1 MSGRLSLV
9 RHASI
14 DAFLDDAGPFLVA
27 REAEHCLILGVAAA
41 VRASPPAPDDTRPYL
56 AVVRDRDRVVAVAFQ
71 TPPWQLALSEVDDPA
86 ALDLIVADRRDLPFE
101 QVVGP
106 AEHVGAFAE
115 RWAAATGV
123 AHRLT
128 MRERIHRL
136 TSVIPPRHAGGRMRL
151 AVSPDRDLLRVWL
164 ADFHLEALPHEPLP
178 DVDGLIERW
187 LTPGGVSTTFV
198 WDDDGPASFARTTG
212 PTPHGIRIGPVYTPP
227 ERRGR
232 GYASNLVA
240 EMSARELVSGRQA
253 VFLFTDLANP
263 TANHI
268 YATIGYQPVRDMNQY
283 RFD

>member
-1 MSGRLSLV
+1 MRLL
-9 RHASI
+9 RHDSI
-14 DAFLDDAGPFLVA
+14 DTFLEDAGSFLVA

-41 VRASPPAPDDTRPYL
+41 VRAGPLTSGDAPPYL
-56 AVVRDRDRVVAVAFQ
+56 AVVRDPNRVVAVAFQ
-71 TPPWQLALSEVDDPA
+71 TPPWQVALSEVDDPA

-115 RWAAATGV
+115 RWGAAAGV
-123 AHRLT
+123 VPRLT

-136 TSVIPPRHAGGRMRL
+136 TTIVPPRPVSGRLRQ
-151 AVSPDRDLLRVWL
+151 ATSADRDLLRAWL
-164 ADFHLEALPHEPLP
+164 AAFHGEALPHEPLP
-178 DVDGLIERW
+178 DVGGLIDRW
-187 LTPGGVSTTFV
+187 LRPGGPSVTFV
-198 WDDDGPASFARTTG
+198 WDDHGPVSFARTAG

-227 ERRGR
+227 EHRGR

-240 EMSARELVSGRQA
+240 SMSAHELEAGRQA

-268 YATIGYQPVRDMNQY
+268 YATIGYEPVRDMDQY